1 MKNMQIRMD
10 KGECGGGKRGR
21 TLIKT
26 QFVKADIQNFQ
37 MKYFDKLKK
46 SKKKRSRRNE
56 SDQQDQMEFD
66 S

>member
-26 QFVKADIQNFQ
+26 
-37 MKYFDKLKK
+37 
-46 SKKKRSRRNE
+46 
-56 SDQQDQMEFD
+56 
-66 S
+66 